1 MRGLLVIALF
11 GASSLGL
18 GACAGDSCET
28 PPAFAYSC
36 EPQAETANA
45 CVGGPMLDG
54 VQHDT
59 GNNYPVG
66 CFAGAGQCVDGEV
79 EPVHD
84 CECIAGFAGN
94 TWACTR

>member
-1 MRGLLVIALF
+1 
-11 GASSLGL
+11 
-18 GACAGDSCET
+18 
-28 PPAFAYSC
+28 
-36 EPQAETANA
+36 
-45 CVGGPMLDG
+45 MLDG